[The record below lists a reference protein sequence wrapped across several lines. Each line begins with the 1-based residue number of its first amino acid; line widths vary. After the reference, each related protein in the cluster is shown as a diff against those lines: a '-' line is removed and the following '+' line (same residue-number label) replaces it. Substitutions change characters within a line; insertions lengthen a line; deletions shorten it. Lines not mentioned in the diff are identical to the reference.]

1 MPLSCPRCGTS
12 NTDGAKHCRRCGLT
26 LETAARAAPAGRPRQ
41 GLPAA
46 VTKLESPG
54 AFGSLLDILVRAGF
68 LVLFL
73 AGCFTGMSGIHH
85 TNDTWIA
92 LATGRY
98 ILEHHEVPTT
108 DPFSYTFYGKHF
120 FNQNWLTHVAFFWV
134 YERFGPAAVVIF
146 FWLLTSTIY
155 GMMLY
160 ACRIRARSWTAAL
173 LGAAVA
179 AAASRHYLDIRPQI
193 SGYFLLAIFC
203 AVLHYFCVPRP
214 RQRWWPALLVFP
226 ILFVWSN
233 AHGSFVFGYG
243 LVAAF
248 VGCWGLSHGF
258 RLFLKKMGFTP
269 GPGAPASLAQVI
281 AISGATAAALVL
293 TIAVGPYHWGNFVHP
308 TLVGSSQVFR
318 NVAEW
323 HPPWEDIRSGLPVWP
338 FWTAFYIMLGA
349 VGVFGLLRLAT
360 PKREVAAKGRV
371 VREPPLLT
379 LFDLALVG
387 MGLGMA
393 FFARRFAP
401 LYYICAT
408 PSVVTLLA
416 RLAYGTAPSLRR
428 YGRVALGVAGWVGA
442 IIVVRMTAGVT
453 YGELVT
459 KYLPAPQFNLL
470 QRYTTAE
477 QNPFDA
483 MELLRPVKGPIDIL
497 AEWTVAGLV
506 MFELPQSRVC
516 MDGRSQQVYSEEHY
530 IRFTAL
536 FDPQRQDPAQ
546 IRQFLDQPWVNGAR
560 TDAVLL
566 RYGSYDTMPLISL
579 LAGSDDWV
587 PVILSPR
594 STLFVRRASTVLTE
608 LGALERAGRLHWP
621 GYPSIPA
628 TRGFVLLA
636 TEPPELERALASM
649 RTGVEADPAVGLLA
663 YPKMQQAWQTLGR
676 PAEGVAFFQREE
688 QRLRTVPLPLDEKQR
703 QRLVQLANICLQQL
717 QRAPSGG

>member
-1 MPLSCPRCGTS
+1 
-12 NTDGAKHCRRCGLT
+12 
-26 LETAARAAPAGRPRQ
+26 
-41 GLPAA
+41 

-54 AFGSLLDILVRAGF
+54 ALPSWLDIPVRAGF

-134 YERFGPAAVVIF
+134 YEHFGPAAVVVF
-146 FWLLTSTIY
+146 FWLLTLTIY

-226 ILFVWSN
+226 ILFVWGN

-248 VGCWGLSHGF
+248 VGCWVLSQGF
-258 RLFLKKMGFTP
+258 QWFRREMRFTP
-269 GPGAPASLAQVI
+269 GLGAPASLAQVI
-281 AISGATAAALVL
+281 TISGATLAAFVL

-349 VGVFGLLRLAT
+349 VVLFGLLRLV
-360 PKREVAAKGRV
+360 PSKPEVLAKGRV
-371 VREPPLLT
+371 VREPPMLT
-379 LFDLALVG
+379 LFDLTLVG

-393 FFARRFAP
+393 FWARRFAP
-401 LYYICAT
+401 LYYVCAT
-408 PSVVTLLA
+408 PSVAVLLA
-416 RLAYGTAPSLRR
+416 RLAYGMAPFVRR
-428 YGRVALGVAGWVGA
+428 YGRVALAVAGWVA
-442 IIVVRMTAGVT
+442 AVIVVRMTVAVT
-453 YGELVT
+453 YGDLVT
-459 KYLPAPQFNLL
+459 KYVTAPPFDLL

-483 MELLRPVKGPIDIL
+483 LELLRPVKGPIDIL

-516 MDGRSQQVYSEEHY
+516 MDGRSQQVYDEEHY

-536 FDPQRQDPAQ
+536 FDPSRQDPAQ

-566 RYGSYDTMPLISL
+566 RYGGPDTIPLINL
-579 LAGSDDWV
+579 LAGSDEWV

-594 STLFVRRASTVLTE
+594 TTLFVRRGSTVLAE
-608 LGALERAGRLHWP
+608 LGALERAGQLHWP

-636 TEPPELERALASM
+636 TEPPDLERALAFM
-649 RTGVEADPAVGLLA
+649 RTGVEADAGIGPLA
-663 YPKMQQAWQTLGR
+663 YPKMQQVWQTLGR
-676 PAEGVAFFQREE
+676 PAEGAAFFQREE
-688 QRLRTVPLPLDEKQR
+688 QRLRTAPLPFEEKQR
-703 QRLVQLANICLQQL
+703 QRMIQLANICFQQL
-717 QRAPSGG
+717 QRAASGG